1 MKNQNRN
8 LSYPY
13 GIIESVANVFT
24 SNLLNDCS
32 FSNHIIFCID
42 LYIWGSYFFV
52 VTYQTSHGD
61 DFVFEDSSLTSTT
74 CTVMPTN
81 SNRAT
86 VLRSNQVFF
95 CSPILIWASYLL
107 VITMTLFQI
116 ILDYILRVECF
127 AAGWIH
133 SGWVH

>member
-1 MKNQNRN
+1 MLKNQNPN

-32 FSNHIIFCID
+32 FSDHIIFCID

-86 VLRSNQVFF
+86 VLRSNQVLFLQ
-95 CSPILIWASYLL
+95 PHSYMGFVL
-107 VITMTLFQI
+107 VGHHNDIVS
-116 ILDYILRVECF
+116 DYSRL
-127 AAGWIH
+127 H
-133 SGWVH
+133 T